1 MSMLP
6 RLKPRNFYDLVV
18 EVAIVRPGPIQGDMV
33 HPYLRR
39 RDGLEKAEYPRPEL
53 REVLKKTYGVPL
65 FQEQAMRIAIVAA
78 GFTPA
83 QSDQLR
89 RAMAT
94 FRRSGTIGT
103 LKEKFIEG
111 MIEHHYTRDFAE
123 RCFKQIEG
131 FGDYG
136 FPESHAASFA
146 LLVYVSAWLKCRH
159 PAVFACAILNAQP
172 MGFYAP
178 AQLVRDARD
187 HGIEVR
193 PVDVNVSDWDN
204 TLERAQDG
212 SLALRLGFREVA
224 GCRQQDA
231 ASLINA
237 RGAGYRTLHEL
248 WRKSGLGPAAL
259 ETLAKADAF
268 GSLFIDRRRAL
279 WQIHALDNGQMPLFD
294 PDDASP
300 AAQDWPSHIPA
311 EDLAAPLPEMSLG
324 EHVLEDYHAIG
335 LSLRAHPV
343 ALLRAPLD
351 RLGVAPNK
359 TLATAKDGT
368 RIKVAGLVLVRQ
380 RPGTASGVIFMTLE
394 DDGGIANI
402 VVWPKVFEAYR
413 RIVLGG
419 RMVAI
424 EGKLQR
430 EGLVVHV
437 IADRVM
443 DLTPLLHTLNE
454 EKPDINRVIAR
465 ADEVKRA
472 TTGDQRLLRLRSRD
486 FH

>member
-1 MSMLP
+1 
-6 RLKPRNFYDLVV
+6 
-18 EVAIVRPGPIQGDMV
+18 
-33 HPYLRR
+33 
-39 RDGLEKAEYPRPEL
+39 
-53 REVLKKTYGVPL
+53 
-65 FQEQAMRIAIVAA
+65 MRIAIVAA

-94 FRRSGTIGT
+94 FRRNGTIGT
-103 LKEKFIEG
+103 LKDKFIDG
-111 MIEHHYTRDFAE
+111 MIAKNYTRDFAE

-159 PAVFACAILNAQP
+159 PAAFACAILNAQP

-178 AQLVRDARD
+178 AQLVRDARE
-187 HGIEVR
+187 HGVEVR
-193 PVDVNVSDWDN
+193 PVDVNVSEWDN
-204 TLERAQDG
+204 TLERAHDG
-212 SLALRLGFREVA
+212 SLALRLGFREIA

-231 ASLINA
+231 AQLVSA
-237 RGAGYRTLHEL
+237 RGDGYCTLHEL

-279 WQIHALDNGQMPLFD
+279 WQIHALDDGQMPLFD
-294 PDDASP
+294 PDEASP
-300 AAQDWPSHIPA
+300 EAREWPSHIPA
-311 EDLAAPLPEMSLG
+311 EDLSAPLPAMSLG
-324 EHVLEDYHAIG
+324 EQVIEDYHAIG
-335 LSLRAHPV
+335 MSLRAHPV
-343 ALLRAPLD
+343 GLLRGPLE
-351 RLGVAPNK
+351 RLGITPNRF
-359 TLATAKDGT
+359 LATAKDGQ
-368 RIKVAGLVLVRQ
+368 RIKVAGIVLVRQ

-394 DDGGIANI
+394 DEEGIANI
-402 VVWPKVFEAYR
+402 VVWPKVFETYR

-419 RMVAI
+419 RMVMI

-430 EGLVVHV
+430 EGIVVHV
-437 IADRVM
+437 VADRVT

-454 EKPDINRVIAR
+454 DKPDISRVIAR